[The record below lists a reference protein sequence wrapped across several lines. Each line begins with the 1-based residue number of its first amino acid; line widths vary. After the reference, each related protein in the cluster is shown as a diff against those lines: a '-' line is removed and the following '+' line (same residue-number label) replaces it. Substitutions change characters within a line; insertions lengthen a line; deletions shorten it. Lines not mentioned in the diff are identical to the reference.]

1 MGHAEFRGV
10 LIIEVGNIWNCPLQ
24 KGSVGMKRFNR
35 HNLYNQWEIS
45 RGVLRNCKIGAS
57 SFFFLLFFCLPVT
70 QAKSKLSHWKHYH
83 KQSPGDLH
91 CNVKIYNQWEILRGV
106 LRNCKIGPF
115 SFFFLLFF
123 LLASDTGESEKNP
136 SYPTESITINSPQAI
151 CIVMLRFLHAEYFWL
166 RGKTFLCTMVTQ
178 IAWRI

>member
-115 SFFFLLFF
+115 LFFFLLFF
-123 LLASDTGESEKNP
+123 LLASDTGESEKKSKLSHWKHYHKQSP
-136 SYPTESITINSPQAI
+136 SDLHCNVKILTRGI
-151 CIVMLRFLHAEYFWL
+151 FLS
-166 RGKTFLCTMVTQ
+166 
-178 IAWRI
+178 